1 MRQPSIALIGGTGA
15 EGTGL
20 AFRFC
25 LAGYSVLVGS
35 RVRERAKTGALAI
48 RKEVPDARVE
58 GMSNDE
64 AARRGE
70 MAVLTVPYANL
81 SSLLPGLASL
91 LAGKTVVSTI
101 TLVEFVLGKM
111 VVQRSEMGSAAEEVQ
126 ALLPESRV
134 AAAFQTVD
142 AFTLRQ
148 VERMLDSDVVVC
160 ADDKS
165 ARHDVMKLVA
175 SIPGLRPVSGGRL
188 AHARYVEECTA
199 LLVALNR
206 IHKSHAGIR
215 LTGLDA

>member
-15 EGTGL
+15 EGMGL

-35 RVRERAKTGALAI
+35 RVPERAIAGALSI

-64 AARRGE
+64 VARRGE
-70 MAVLTVPYANL
+70 LAVLTVPYAIL
-81 SSLLPGLASL
+81 STLLPGLASP

-101 TLVEFVLGKM
+101 TLVEFVLGRM

-142 AFTLRQ
+142 AFTLRHL
-148 VERMLDSDVVVC
+148 ERLLDSDVVVC

-165 ARHDVMKLVA
+165 ARDDVMKLVA

-215 LTGLDA
+215 LTGLEA